1 MKIALFIIALMK
13 IKISKTKKIIKM
25 KILVKLNF
33 KKKKKMTKPSLKP
46 ILIL

>member
-1 MKIALFIIALMK
+1 MKIALFIIVLMK
-13 IKISKTKKIIKM
+13 IKISKTKKLIKM

-33 KKKKKMTKPSLKP
+33 KKKMTKPSLKP